1 MTILEKIIKNL
12 NFNFHDYYRFRYLLD
27 SEIVSSKPP
36 KLKYR
41 LFVIKSV
48 DELNELLK
56 DGYDFCESPIIK
68 TIDENESG
76 NITLF
81 LYFVDR
87 NLAHFNCLEE
97 KLRKYF
103 GGVGKK
109 IRFFSVPRTYT
120 SFNLVK
126 HAVRKNSDFK
136 KNI

>member
-81 LYFVDR
+81 LYFVDKK
-87 NLAHFNCLEE
+87 LAHSNCIEVNKSILP
-97 KLRKYF
+97 
-103 GGVGKK
+103 GVKK
-109 IRFFSVPRTYT
+109 RVQKTFEQMR
-120 SFNLVK
+120 
-126 HAVRKNSDFK
+126 
-136 KNI
+136 